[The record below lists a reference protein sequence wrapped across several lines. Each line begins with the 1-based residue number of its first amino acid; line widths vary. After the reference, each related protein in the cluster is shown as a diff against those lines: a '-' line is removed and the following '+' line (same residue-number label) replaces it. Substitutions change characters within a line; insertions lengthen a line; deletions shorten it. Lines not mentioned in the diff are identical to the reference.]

1 MENPNTVSLDLRA
14 EAADGGRTGKLRT
27 PHGEVATPAFMP
39 VGTFGAVRGL
49 TPDQLA
55 AAGVEIVLSNSYHLA
70 LRPGVETITK
80 LGGIHRFM
88 AWPRPIL
95 TDSGGFQV
103 FSLAPLVSVDEDGA
117 VFRSHLDGARV
128 PMTPETSV
136 EIQCR
141 LGVDIG
147 MVFDVVTP
155 TPGDRQAA
163 ARAAERTLRWSRRA
177 KAAREAEAFEAHAT
191 SIFGIMQGGLFPD
204 LREENA
210 AALVELD
217 FPGYAVGGLSVGE
230 SRQETM
236 ATAEHAVRL
245 LPRMKPRYMMGMG
258 TPADLVDLCGW
269 GYDLFDCVIPTRNG
283 RNGSAFID
291 SGAISLR
298 NSVHAND
305 DGPLDSSCDCYACA
319 RFSRGY
325 LHHLTKRREMLA
337 AILASIHNIRYYQRL
352 MARIRDALAK
362 DRYREFKSAF
372 HAAQCEGEDTE

>member
-1 MENPNTVSLDLRA
+1 
-14 EAADGGRTGKLRT
+14 
-27 PHGEVATPAFMP
+27 MP
-39 VGTFGAVRGL
+39 VGTFGAVRGI
-49 TPDQLA
+49 TPDQLE
-55 AAGVEIVLSNSYHLA
+55 AAGVEILLSNSYHLA
-70 LRPGVETITK
+70 LRPGVETISR

-88 AWPRPIL
+88 GWTRPIL

-103 FSLAPLVSVDEDGA
+103 FSLAPLVSVDERGA

-128 PMTPETSV
+128 EMTPESSV

-147 MVFDVVTP
+147 MVFDVVTA
-155 TPGDRQAA
+155 TPGDRDAA
-163 ARAAERTLRWSRRA
+163 ARAADRTLRWSRRA
-177 KAAREAEAFEAHAT
+177 KDARESSDLESHAT

-204 LREENA
+204 LRALNA

-230 SRQETM
+230 SRDETM
-236 ATAEHAVRL
+236 ATAEQAVGL
-245 LPRMKPRYMMGMG
+245 LPRDKPRYMMGMG

-283 RNGSAFID
+283 RNGSAFTD
-291 SGAISLR
+291 AGAVALR

-305 DGPLDSSCDCYACA
+305 ERPLDPACDCYACG

-325 LHHLTKRREMLA
+325 LHHLAKRREMLA

-352 MARIRDALAK
+352 MARIREALSA
-362 DRYREFKSAF
+362 DRYAEFKSAF
-372 HAAQCEGEDTE
+372 HAARAQGEERE

>member
-1 MENPNTVSLDLRA
+1 MESPTTVFLDLHA
-14 EAADGGRTGKLRT
+14 ETAAGGRTGTLRT

-39 VGTFGAVRGL
+39 VGTFGIL
-49 TPDQLA
+49 
-55 AAGVEIVLSNSYHLA
+55 LSNSYHLA

-88 AWPRPIL
+88 GWTRPIL

-103 FSLAPLVSVDEDGA
+103 FSLAPSVSVDEHGA

-128 PMTPETSV
+128 PMTPESSV

-177 KAAREAEAFEAHAT
+177 KAAREAPDLEAGAT

-210 AALVELD
+210 AALVEMD

-230 SRQETM
+230 SRDETM

-245 LPRMKPRYMMGMG
+245 LPRTKPRYMMGMG
-258 TPADLVDLCGW
+258 TPVDLVDLCGW

-283 RNGSAFID
+283 RNGSAFTD
-291 SGAISLR
+291 WGAISLR

-305 DGPLDSSCDCYACA
+305 DRPLDTSCDCYACR

-325 LHHLTKRREMLA
+325 LHHLAKRREMLA

-352 MARIRDALAK
+352 MARIRDALGK
-362 DRYREFKSAF
+362 DRYQDFRSAF
-372 HAAQCEGEDTE
+372 HAAQREGEDTE

>member
-1 MENPNTVSLDLRA
+1 MPTRVTLDLHREGA
-14 EAADGGRTGKLRT
+14 GGGRTAVLRT
-27 PHGEVATPAFMP
+27 PHGDVATPAFMP
-39 VGTFGAVRGL
+39 VGTFGAVRGI
-49 TPDQLA
+49 TPDQLET
-55 AAGVEIVLSNSYHLA
+55 AGVEILLSNSYHLA
-70 LRPGVETITK
+70 LRPGVETISR

-88 AWPRPIL
+88 GWSRPIL

-103 FSLAPLVSVDEDGA
+103 FSLAPLVSMDERGA

-128 PMTPETSV
+128 EMTPESSV

-147 MVFDVVTP
+147 MVFDVVTS
-155 TPGDRQAA
+155 TPGDRDAA
-163 ARAAERTLRWSRRA
+163 TRAAERTLRWSRRA
-177 KAAREAEAFEAHAT
+177 REARESAALAHHAT

-204 LREENA
+204 LREANA

-230 SRQETM
+230 SREETM
-236 ATAEHAVRL
+236 EAARHAVGL
-245 LPRMKPRYMMGMG
+245 LPREKPRYMMGMG

-283 RNGSAFID
+283 RNGSAFTD
-291 SGAISLR
+291 AGTVSLR
-298 NSVHAND
+298 NSVHAD
-305 DGPLDSSCDCYACA
+305 DDRPLDPSCDCYACV

-325 LHHLTKRREMLA
+325 LHHLAKRREMLA

-352 MARIRDALAK
+352 MARIREAIAA
-362 DRYREFKSAF
+362 DRYADFQAAF
-372 HAAQCEGEDTE
+372 HAAREQGEKGE

>member
-1 MENPNTVSLDLRA
+1 MSRSTTVTLELRGETGA
-14 EAADGGRTGKLRT
+14 GGRTGTLRT
-27 PHGEVATPAFMP
+27 PHGDVATPAFMP
-39 VGTFGAVRGL
+39 VGTFGAVRGI
-49 TPDQLA
+49 TPDQLE
-55 AAGVEIVLSNSYHLA
+55 AAGVEILLSNSYHLA
-70 LRPGVETITK
+70 LRPGVETISR

-88 AWPRPIL
+88 GWARPIL

-103 FSLAPLVSVDEDGA
+103 FSLAPLVSVDERGA
-117 VFRSHLDGARV
+117 VFRSHLDGSRV
-128 PMTPETSV
+128 EMTPESSV

-155 TPGDRQAA
+155 TPGDRDAA
-163 ARAAERTLRWSRRA
+163 ACAAERTLRWSRRA
-177 KAAREAEAFEAHAT
+177 KDARESASLAANAT

-204 LREENA
+204 LREANA
-210 AALVELD
+210 EALVDLD

-230 SRQETM
+230 SRNETM

-245 LPRMKPRYMMGMG
+245 LPREKPRYMMGMG

-283 RNGSAFID
+283 RNGSAFTD
-291 SGAISLR
+291 AGSLSLR

-305 DGPLDSSCDCYACA
+305 NRPLDPGCDCYACLK
-319 RFSRGY
+319 FSRGY

-352 MARIRDALAK
+352 MERIREALAAN
-362 DRYREFKSAF
+362 RYDEFKAGF
-372 HAAQCEGEDTE
+372 HAARQEGEGQE